1 MGARLRHYL
10 DAHPQPLVAVN
21 PLARTSL
28 QAVTAMLLL
37 AGTAR
42 AQQDSLVTERG
53 DSVIVRLVDVDLRA
67 AVQALARYVDRPVV
81 FSGAAGSRVTLET
94 PRPVSRRDVARLLRG
109 MLESQ
114 GMQLVEDSASG
125 IYRLRQRDAG
135 QPNAPAAMPST
146 VAQQGI
152 ELFVIHLRH
161 AKASEVAA
169 TVNALY
175 GRASA
180 LGEIGQRTDPPLS
193 RGLTQNQVPPGVAPN
208 VVPPAPGATGQPA
221 TLSGETT
228 IVPDARA
235 NSLLIR
241 ATPGDFALI
250 QRAVNE
256 LDIRPLQVLIEVL
269 IAEVRRDRS
278 LDFGVSV
285 TSGKRDLAHGRGAP
299 TIEAVNTSNSLGD
312 FVLKVMDVG
321 RTDIHATLVA
331 AASRGDVNI
340 LSRPVLLAAN
350 NERAVINVGSQRP
363 FVQVAR
369 VLPTDNTARDQ
380 VVQYKDVGTK
390 LQIIP
395 TISADG
401 YVMLQVA
408 QEIDAATAE
417 QQFDAP
423 VISTRSVETRLL
435 VKDGRTIVI
444 GGLIDRQQEMVQS
457 GIPFLSSIPW
467 IGGLFGRLHRSK
479 VQTELFLF
487 LTPRVIRSDEEVDRM
502 TQEYQDRAK
511 LPRQ

>member
-1 MGARLRHYL
+1 VRLHLATLVLFIVAPGMR
-10 DAHPQPLVAVN
+10 AH
-21 PLARTSL
+21 
-28 QAVTAMLLL
+28 
-37 AGTAR
+37 
-42 AQQDSLVTERG
+42 AQQDSLVAARG
-53 DSVIVRLVDVDLRA
+53 DSVTVRLVDVDLRA
-67 AVQALARYVDRPVV
+67 AVQALSRFMDRPVV

-94 PRPVSRRDVARLLRG
+94 PRPVPRRDVPRLLRG
-109 MLESQ
+109 LLDSQ
-114 GMQLVEDSASG
+114 GMELVDDTLSG
-125 IYRLRQRDAG
+125 IYRLRSREAARPATAG
-135 QPNAPAAMPST
+135 PMPIPGGG
-146 VAQQGI
+146 QGV

-180 LGEIGQRTDPPLS
+180 LGELGQRIDPILS
-193 RGLTQNQVPPGVAPN
+193 RGLTQNQVPPGA
-208 VVPPAPGATGQPA
+208 PPAQPALPQAVPGVAGQSA

-241 ATPGDFALI
+241 ASRSDFGLI
-250 QRAVNE
+250 QAAVSE

-278 LDFGVSV
+278 LDFGVDV
-285 TSGKRDLAHGRGAP
+285 TTGKRTFSRTPGSTTVETA
-299 TIEAVNTSNSLGD
+299 NTSNALGD
-312 FVLKVMDVG
+312 FVLKIMDLG
-321 RTDIHATLVA
+321 RADIDATIRA
-331 AASRGDVNI
+331 AASRGDVDI

-408 QEIDAATAE
+408 QEIDAATSE
-417 QQFDAP
+417 QQFNAP
-423 VISTRSVETRLL
+423 IISTRSVETRLL

-444 GGLIDRQQEMVQS
+444 GGLIDRQHEVTQS
-457 GIPFLSSIPW
+457 GIPILSSIPW
-467 IGGLFGRLHRSK
+467 LGGLFGRAHRGRTE
-479 VQTELFLF
+479 TELFLF
-487 LTPRVIRSDEEVDRM
+487 LTPRVIRGDEDVDAM
-502 TQEYQDRAK
+502 TKDYQQRAK
-511 LPRQ
+511 VVTP

>member
-1 MGARLRHYL
+1 MHVRMTL
-10 DAHPQPLVAVN
+10 AV
-21 PLARTSL
+21 
-28 QAVTAMLLL
+28 VVMLLFPG
-37 AGTAR
+37 AAH
-42 AQQDSLVTERG
+42 AQQDSLVAERG
-53 DSVIVRLVDVDLRA
+53 DSVMVRLVDVDLRA
-67 AVQALARYVDRPVV
+67 AVQALSRYMDRPVV

-94 PRPVSRRDVARLLRG
+94 PRPVSRRDVGRLLRG

-114 GMQLVEDSASG
+114 GMELMDDSASG
-125 IYRLRQRDAG
+125 IYRLRARDA
-135 QPNAPAAMPST
+135 T
-146 VAQQGI
+146 HAQQPGAASAPVGVVQQGV

-180 LGEIGQRTDPPLS
+180 LGEIGQRTDPTLS
-193 RGLTQNQVPPGVAPN
+193 RGLTQNQVPPGMS
-208 VVPPAPGATGQPA
+208 PPPPQAVLGAVGQTA

-228 IVPDARA
+228 IVPDSRA

-241 ATPGDFALI
+241 ATRADFTLI
-250 QRAVNE
+250 QAAINE
-256 LDIRPLQVLIEVL
+256 LDIRPLQVLIEVV

-278 LDFGVSV
+278 LDFGVDV
-285 TSGKRDLAHGRGAP
+285 ETGKRTLSRNGTT
-299 TIEAVNTSNSLGD
+299 TIETTNSSHSLGD
-312 FVLKVMDVG
+312 FVLKVMDIG
-321 RTDIHATLVA
+321 RTNIDATIRA

-408 QEIDAATAE
+408 QEIDAATSE

-423 VISTRSVETRLL
+423 IISTRSVETRLL

-444 GGLIDRQQEMVQS
+444 GGLIDRQHEVVQT
-457 GIPFLSSIPW
+457 GIPLLSSIPW
-467 IGGLFGRLHRSK
+467 IGGLFGRAHRARTE
-479 VQTELFLF
+479 TELFLF
-487 LTPRVIRSDEEVDRM
+487 LTPRVIRRDEDVDEM
-502 TQEYQDRAK
+502 TREYQDRARVSK
-511 LPRQ
+511 P

>member
-1 MGARLRHYL
+1 VRFRISLFVLAIL
-10 DAHPQPLVAVN
+10 
-21 PLARTSL
+21 LARPL
-28 QAVTAMLLL
+28 
-37 AGTAR
+37 G
-42 AQQDSLVTERG
+42 AQQDSLVAEQG
-53 DSVIVRLVDVDLRA
+53 DSVTIRLVDVDLRA
-67 AVQALARYVDRPVV
+67 AVQALSRYMDRPVV
-81 FSGAAGSRVTLET
+81 FSGAAGNRVTLET
-94 PRPVSRRDVARLLRG
+94 PRPVPRRDIPRLLRG
-109 MLESQ
+109 MLDSQ
-114 GMQLVEDSASG
+114 QMELVDDSASG
-125 IYRLRQRDAG
+125 IYRLRARDATHAA
-135 QPNAPAAMPST
+135 APGVSPTPT
-146 VAQQGI
+146 VAQQGL

-180 LGEIGQRTDPPLS
+180 LGELGQRNDPPLS
-193 RGLTQNQVPPGVAPN
+193 RGLTQNQIPPAGVAPSPQA
-208 VVPPAPGATGQPA
+208 VPGAAGQNA
-221 TLSGETT
+221 ALTSETT
-228 IVPDARA
+228 IVPDSRA

-241 ATPGDFALI
+241 ATRADFALI
-250 QRAVNE
+250 QAAVNE

-278 LDFGVSV
+278 LDFGVDV
-285 TSGKRDLAHGRGAP
+285 ETGKRTTSRSGGT
-299 TIEAVNTSNSLGD
+299 TIETTNTSNSLGD
-312 FVLKVMDVG
+312 FVLKIMDLG
-321 RTDIHATLVA
+321 RTNIDATIRA
-331 AASRGDVNI
+331 AASRGDVHI
-340 LSRPVLLAAN
+340 ISRPVLLAAN

-444 GGLIDRQQEMVQS
+444 GGLIDRQREVVQS
-457 GIPFLSSIPW
+457 GVPILSSIPW
-467 IGGLFGRLHRSK
+467 LGGLFGRAHRSRTE
-479 VQTELFLF
+479 TELFLF
-487 LTPRVIRSDEEVDRM
+487 LTPRVIRRDEDVDDM
-502 TQEYQDRAK
+502 TQEYQRRARVPK
-511 LPRQ
+511 P

>member
-1 MGARLRHYL
+1 VGSP
-10 DAHPQPLVAVN
+10 AHPYLVSHVR
-21 PLARTSL
+21 LA
-28 QAVTAMLLL
+28 TALLVL
-37 AGTAR
+37 ALGASVAG
-42 AQQDSLVTERG
+42 AQQDSLVAERG
-53 DSVIVRLVDVDLRA
+53 DSVTVRLVDVDLRA
-67 AVQALARYVDRPVV
+67 AVQALSRYMDRPVV
-81 FSGAAGSRVTLET
+81 FSGAPGAHVTLET
-94 PRPVSRRDVARLLRG
+94 PRAVPRADVPRLLRG

-114 GMQLVEDSASG
+114 RMELVNDSASG
-125 IYRLRQRDAG
+125 IYRLRTRDA
-135 QPNAPAAMPST
+135 APAGAPASPT
-146 VAQQGI
+146 AVVGAQDV

-161 AKASEVAA
+161 AKAAEVAA

-180 LGEIGQRTDPPLS
+180 LGEIGQRNEPTLS
-193 RGLTQNQVPPGVAPN
+193 NGLTQNQVPPGAAPQIPQA
-208 VVPPAPGATGQPA
+208 VPGVSGQSA
-221 TLSGETT
+221 TLTGETT

-241 ATPGDFALI
+241 ATRSDFALI
-250 QRAVNE
+250 QAAVNE
-256 LDIRPLQVLIEVL
+256 LDVRPLQVLIEVL

-278 LDFGVSV
+278 LDFGVDFS
-285 TSGKRDLAHGRGAP
+285 TGKRDLAHGEGSP
-299 TIEAVNTSNSLGD
+299 TIEAVNTSGSLGD
-312 FVLKVMDVG
+312 FVIKIMDIG
-321 RTDIHATLVA
+321 RTDVNATIRA

-340 LSRPVLLAAN
+340 ISRPVLLAAN

-435 VKDGRTIVI
+435 VKDGRTIVL
-444 GGLIDRQQEMVQS
+444 GGLIDRQHEVVQS
-457 GIPFLSSIPW
+457 GIPILSSIPW
-467 IGGLFGRLHRSK
+467 IGGLFGRAHRARNE
-479 VQTELFLF
+479 TELFLF
-487 LTPRVIRSDEEVDRM
+487 LTPRVIRRDEDVDQM
-502 TQEYQDRAK
+502 TREYQERARTVK
-511 LPRQ
+511 P

>member
-1 MGARLRHYL
+1 
-10 DAHPQPLVAVN
+10 V
-21 PLARTSL
+21 S
-28 QAVTAMLLL
+28 
-37 AGTAR
+37 
-42 AQQDSLVTERG
+42 AQGV
-53 DSVIVRLVDVDLRA
+53 
-67 AVQALARYVDRPVV
+67 
-81 FSGAAGSRVTLET
+81 
-94 PRPVSRRDVARLLRG
+94 
-109 MLESQ
+109 
-114 GMQLVEDSASG
+114 
-125 IYRLRQRDAG
+125 
-135 QPNAPAAMPST
+135 
-146 VAQQGI
+146 

-161 AKASEVAA
+161 AKAVEVAA

-180 LGEIGQRTDPPLS
+180 LGEIGQRTEPTLTN
-193 RGLTQNQVPPGVAPN
+193 GLTQNQVPPGAS
-208 VVPPAPGATGQPA
+208 PPMPQAVPGAAGQSA

-241 ATPGDFALI
+241 ATRSDFALI
-250 QRAVNE
+250 QAAVNE
-256 LDIRPLQVLIEVL
+256 LDVRPLQVLIEVL

-278 LDFGVSV
+278 LDFGVDFS
-285 TSGKRDLAHGRGAP
+285 TGKRDLAHGAGSP
-299 TIEAVNTSNSLGD
+299 TIEAVNTSGSLGD
-312 FVLKVMDVG
+312 FVIKIMDIG
-321 RTDIHATLVA
+321 RTDVNATIRA

-340 LSRPVLLAAN
+340 ISRPVLLAAN

-435 VKDGRTIVI
+435 VKDGRTIVL
-444 GGLIDRQQEMVQS
+444 GGLIDRQHEVVQS
-457 GIPFLSSIPW
+457 GIPILSSIPW
-467 IGGLFGRLHRSK
+467 IGGLFGRAHRARNE
-479 VQTELFLF
+479 TELFLF
-487 LTPRVIRSDEEVDRM
+487 LTPRVIRRDEDVDEM
-502 TQEYQDRAK
+502 TREYQERARTVK
-511 LPRQ
+511 P

>member
-1 MGARLRHYL
+1 
-10 DAHPQPLVAVN
+10 VN
-21 PLARTSL
+21 RLARTAL
-28 QAVTAMLLL
+28 LVATAMPLLG
-37 AGTAR
+37 GTAR

-125 IYRLRQRDAG
+125 IYRLRQRDAA
-135 QPNAPAAMPST
+135 QTTAPAPSAA
-146 VAQQGI
+146 AQQGM

-180 LGEIGQRTDPPLS
+180 LGEIGQRTDPTLS
-193 RGLTQNQVPPGVAPN
+193 RELAQNQVPPGVAPN
-208 VVPPAPGATGQPA
+208 VVPAAPGATGQSA
-221 TLSGETT
+221 TLTGETT
-228 IVPDARA
+228 IVPDTRA

-256 LDIRPLQVLIEVL
+256 LDVRPLQVLIEVL
-269 IAEVRRDRS
+269 IVEVRRDRS

-285 TSGKRDLAHGRGAP
+285 SMGKRDLAHGRGAP
-299 TIEAVNTSNSLGD
+299 TIEAVNTTNSLGD

-321 RTDIHATLVA
+321 RTDIHATMVA

-408 QEIDAATAE
+408 QEIDAATGE

-444 GGLIDRQQEMVQS
+444 GGLIDRQQEAVQS
-457 GIPFLSSIPW
+457 GIPILSSIPW

-479 VQTELFLF
+479 IQTELFLF
-487 LTPRVIRSDEEVDRM
+487 LTPRVIRRDEDVDQM
-502 TQEYQDRAK
+502 TREYQDRAK
-511 LPRQ
+511 LPRE

>member
-1 MGARLRHYL
+1 VRRHLRITS
-10 DAHPQPLVAVN
+10 ATLVTL
-21 PLARTSL
+21 LAF
-28 QAVTAMLLL
+28 VTA
-37 AGTAR
+37 R
-42 AQQDSLVTERG
+42 VEAQQDSLVAERG
-53 DSVIVRLVDVDLRA
+53 DSVTVRLVDVDLRA
-67 AVQALARYVDRPVV
+67 AVQALSRYMDRPVV

-94 PRPVSRRDVARLLRG
+94 PRPVSRRDVPRLLRG
-109 MLESQ
+109 MLDSQ
-114 GMQLVEDSASG
+114 GMELVDDSASG
-125 IYRLRQRDAG
+125 IYRLRTRDAARAMSG
-135 QPNAPAAMPST
+135 STPVAAQS
-146 VAQQGI
+146 QGV

-180 LGEIGQRTDPPLS
+180 LGEIGQRNEATLS
-193 RGLTQNQVPPGVAPN
+193 RGLAQNQVPPGLSPPLAQA
-208 VVPPAPGATGQPA
+208 VPGTAGQTA

-241 ATPGDFALI
+241 ASRGDFNLI
-250 QRAVNE
+250 QAAVNE

-278 LDFGVSV
+278 LDFGVDV
-285 TSGKRDLAHGRGAP
+285 TTGKHGLSKSPGSP
-299 TIEAVNTSNSLGD
+299 TYEAVNTSNSLGD
-312 FVLKVMDVG
+312 FVLKVMDIG
-321 RTDIHATLVA
+321 RSNIDATLRA
-331 AASRGDVNI
+331 AASRGDVSI

-444 GGLIDRQQEMVQS
+444 GGLIDRQKEVVQS
-457 GIPFLSSIPW
+457 GIPILSSIPW
-467 IGGLFGRLHRSK
+467 IGGLFGRAHRGHTE
-479 VQTELFLF
+479 TELFLF
-487 LTPRVIRSDEEVDRM
+487 LTPRVIRRDEDVDQM
-502 TQEYQDRAK
+502 TREYQEKARTVK
-511 LPRQ
+511 P

>member
-1 MGARLRHYL
+1 VR
-10 DAHPQPLVAVN
+10 V
-21 PLARTSL
+21 PLAVL
-28 QAVTAMLLL
+28 VLIVVAPFAPV
-37 AGTAR
+37 R
-42 AQQDSLVTERG
+42 AQQDSLVQARG
-53 DSVIVRLVDVDLRA
+53 DSVTIRLVDVDLRA
-67 AVQALARYVDRPVV
+67 AVQALSRYMERPVV

-94 PRPVSRRDVARLLRG
+94 PRPVPRRDVPRLLRG
-109 MLESQ
+109 LLDSQ
-114 GMQLVEDSASG
+114 GMELVDDSTSG
-125 IYRLRQRDAG
+125 IYRLRSRDAARPPQPGPMFAAGGG
-135 QPNAPAAMPST
+135 QGM
-146 VAQQGI
+146 

-180 LGEIGQRTDPPLS
+180 LGEVGQRIDPILS
-193 RGLTQNQVPPGVAPN
+193 RGLTQNQVPPIAQPALPQTVPGV
-208 VVPPAPGATGQPA
+208 VGQA

-228 IVPDARA
+228 IVPDSRA

-241 ATPGDFALI
+241 ASRADFALI
-250 QRAVNE
+250 QAAVNE

-278 LDFGVSV
+278 LDFGVSM
-285 TSGKRDLAHGRGAP
+285 TTGRRTFSHEPGSTTFETA
-299 TIEAVNTSNSLGD
+299 NTSNALGD
-312 FVLKVMDVG
+312 FVLKIMDIG
-321 RTDIHATLVA
+321 GTNIDATIRA
-331 AASRGDVNI
+331 AAARGDVNI

-417 QQFDAP
+417 EQFNAP
-423 VISTRSVETRLL
+423 IISTRSVETRLL

-444 GGLIDRQQEMVQS
+444 GGLIDRQHELAQS

-467 IGGLFGRLHRSK
+467 IGALFGRVHRARTE
-479 VQTELFLF
+479 TELFLF
-487 LTPRVIRSDEEVDRM
+487 LTPRVIRRDEDVDAMTRDYQGRARM
-502 TQEYQDRAK
+502 V
-511 LPRQ
+511 PP

>member
-1 MGARLRHYL
+1 MSAPLRAILYAL
-10 DAHPQPLVAVN
+10 AAMLVASG
-21 PLARTSL
+21 TS
-28 QAVTAMLLL
+28 
-37 AGTAR
+37 R

-53 DSVIVRLVDVDLRA
+53 DSVSVRLVDVDLRA
-67 AVQALARYVDRPVV
+67 AVQALSRYMDRPVV
-81 FSGAAGSRVTLET
+81 FSGAAGSRVTFET
-94 PRPVSRRDVARLLRG
+94 PRPVSRRDIPRLLRG
-109 MLESQ
+109 LLESQ
-114 GMQLVEDSASG
+114 GMQLVDDSASG

-135 QPNAPAAMPST
+135 QGAVPMMAPSS
-146 VAQQGI
+146 VAQQGV

-161 AKASEVAA
+161 ARASEVAA

-180 LGEIGQRTDPPLS
+180 LGEIGQRNDPTLS
-193 RGLTQNQVPPGVAPN
+193 RGLTQNQVPPGLT
-208 VVPPAPGATGQPA
+208 PGAPQPTPGAIALSA

-228 IVPDARA
+228 IVPDTRA

-241 ATPGDFALI
+241 ATPGDFALV

-256 LDIRPLQVLIEVL
+256 LDVRPLQVLIEVL

-278 LDFGVSV
+278 LDFGVDFS
-285 TSGKRDLAHGRGAP
+285 TGKRDLAKGPGAP
-299 TIEAVNTSNSLGD
+299 TIEAINTSNGLGD
-312 FVLKVMDVG
+312 FVLKIMDIG
-321 RTDIHATLVA
+321 RTDINATIRA
-331 AASRGDVNI
+331 AASRGDVSI

-444 GGLIDRQQEMVQS
+444 GGLIDRQKEVVQS
-457 GIPFLSSIPW
+457 GIPVLSSIPW
-467 IGGLFGRLHRSK
+467 IGGLFGRVHRERNE
-479 VQTELFLF
+479 TELFLF
-487 LTPRVIRSDEEVDRM
+487 LTPRVIRRDEDVDEM
-502 TQEYQDRAK
+502 TREYQGRARTVK
-511 LPRQ
+511 P